1 MTFVEFLNN
10 LIVKKINS
18 QKKIVI
24 YGQNINAGSCLSG
37 LTKNI
42 NFNKQNLVINSQN
55 SENSL
60 AGFGFGLMLK
70 GISSIF
76 FMKQLDFLLLSIDQ
90 IVNTYNIIRM
100 SEPSASFT
108 IFPITV
114 DSGFEGP
121 QSSLNNLD
129 DFCSIAGVEGFSVTN
144 SVDATYIINN
154 YLSSPGFRIL
164 TVGQKSLKKEI
175 IDLDLVHYDEKYNFF
190 HYKYGKDVTI
200 ITFNQSL
207 NYGLELMRKF
217 ELEGI
222 STSFFSYNAH
232 QMTNLSYIFKDLNNT
247 KNLILIDD
255 SKSKSKVSD
264 VFMKR
269 ILQDLDL
276 KSNYHIIRNEK
287 DILFQPNEDDMK
299 IDYDY
304 YVKQIKRM
312 V

>member
-1 MTFVEFLNN
+1 
-10 LIVKKINS
+10 
-18 QKKIVI
+18 
-24 YGQNINAGSCLSG
+24 
-37 LTKNI
+37 
-42 NFNKQNLVINSQN
+42 
-55 SENSL
+55 
-60 AGFGFGLMLK
+60 
-70 GISSIF
+70 
-76 FMKQLDFLLLSIDQ
+76 MKQLDFLLLSIDQ

-175 IDLDLVHYDEKYNFF
+175 IELDLVHYDDKYNFF

-232 QMTNLSYIFKDLNNT
+232 QMTSLSY
-247 KNLILIDD
+247 NL
-255 SKSKSKVSD
+255 
-264 VFMKR
+264 
-269 ILQDLDL
+269 
-276 KSNYHIIRNEK
+276 
-287 DILFQPNEDDMK
+287 K
-299 IDYDY
+299 I
-304 YVKQIKRM
+304 
-312 V
+312 

>member
-1 MTFVEFLNN
+1 M
-10 LIVKKINS
+10 KI
-18 QKKIVI
+18 Q
-24 YGQNINAGSCLSG
+24 
-37 LTKNI
+37 
-42 NFNKQNLVINSQN
+42 
-55 SENSL
+55 
-60 AGFGFGLMLK
+60 
-70 GISSIF
+70 
-76 FMKQLDFLLLSIDQ
+76 FLLDIKYIDHA
-90 IVNTYNIIRM
+90 N
-100 SEPSASFT
+100 
-108 IFPITV
+108 
-114 DSGFEGP
+114 
-121 QSSLNNLD
+121 
-129 DFCSIAGVEGFSVTN
+129 
-144 SVDATYIINN
+144 
-154 YLSSPGFRIL
+154 
-164 TVGQKSLKKEI
+164 
-175 IDLDLVHYDEKYNFF
+175 NFF

-207 NYGLELMRKF
+207 NYGLKLMRKF

-264 VFMKR
+264 VFMKK

-276 KSNYHIIRNEK
+276 KSNYNIIRNEK

>member
-144 SVDATYIINN
+144 SVDATYRHN
-154 YLSSPGFRIL
+154 YLSSPGFRI
-164 TVGQKSLKKEI
+164 
-175 IDLDLVHYDEKYNFF
+175 
-190 HYKYGKDVTI
+190 
-200 ITFNQSL
+200 
-207 NYGLELMRKF
+207 
-217 ELEGI
+217 
-222 STSFFSYNAH
+222 
-232 QMTNLSYIFKDLNNT
+232 
-247 KNLILIDD
+247 
-255 SKSKSKVSD
+255 
-264 VFMKR
+264 
-269 ILQDLDL
+269 
-276 KSNYHIIRNEK
+276 
-287 DILFQPNEDDMK
+287 
-299 IDYDY
+299 
-304 YVKQIKRM
+304 
-312 V
+312 